1 MVKPMINPL
10 EIEDIL
16 GEGGKLS
23 KYFSSYEERGD
34 QIEMSKLVLKGY
46 EKEMAEVI
54 EAGTGIGKS
63 FGYLVPAILHYKE
76 TGEKSVVATSTI
88 TLQKQLV
95 DKDLP
100 TLVDALSID
109 LPYALLMGRGNY
121 LCLRRYLDNNVSQSI
136 FVSDITS
143 EDGKLASWVRNTEEG
158 VLDELESLPKGVL
171 KSDIAS
177 DYELCLGAK
186 CPNYSKCF
194 FFKSRRKAE
203 NAGIIITNHH
213 LLFLDAK
220 KRSENDEDY
229 SEKALLPPYNRL
241 IIDECHNMDKNATSL
256 FTKVFSYSGFLWEYR
271 KLVAVKHG
279 ANANNLITLAAGYSK
294 GTESKAIEAIKELES
309 CEKMIHQLNSMLVL
323 SLKGSEQRVDRGN
336 YQVFLNK
343 YKEYLLAIKQS
354 LDFIS
359 NALNFL
365 ISKSVFSDDDAYIQQ
380 GINSA
385 ICTFEGFSNFI
396 EEFLNIREF
405 KDKVYYL
412 VREKNKNREEVC
424 LRISPLEVNDILR
437 ESIFDKLGTVICLS
451 ATLKVD
457 REFDFFRHQ
466 VGLDDREILSGCYE
480 SPFDYR
486 RNLLLLIDNGKVI
499 YKNDQ
504 EEEYF
509 EHATNKIIT
518 AIKASGGGALVL
530 FTSYKML
537 SYVSSKAIS
546 ELDGMNIL
554 IQNGELS
561 RSQLLNRFRE
571 DKDSVL
577 FATQSF
583 WEGVDIPG
591 DSLRLLILTKLPYP
605 QVNEP
610 LFKSRCEK
618 IDSEGQSSYMLLS
631 VPSMIMKLK
640 QGLGRLIRSKDDKG
654 VAFILDGRINRN
666 RDYILSQLPPCN
678 CPEDFIDESLE
689 RRIEDFLY

>member
-1 MVKPMINPL
+1 MIDPL
-10 EIEDIL
+10 KIDDIL
-16 GEGGKLS
+16 GAGGALS
-23 KYFSSYEERGD
+23 NYFTSYEERGD
-34 QIEMSKLVLKGY
+34 QIEMSKLVLEGY
-46 EKEMAEVI
+46 EKNMAEVI

-76 TGEKSVVATSTI
+76 TGEKTVVATSTI

-100 TLVDALSID
+100 TLANALSLDI
-109 LPYALLMGRGNY
+109 PYALVMGRANY
-121 LCLRRYLDNNVSQSI
+121 LCLRRYYDNSVSASI
-136 FVSDITS
+136 FLNDIESS
-143 EDGKLASWVRNTEEG
+143 ESKLLSWVRSTEEG

-177 DYELCLGAK
+177 DYELCLGSK
-186 CPNYSKCF
+186 CPYYNKCF
-194 FFKSRRKAE
+194 FYKSRRKADG
-203 NAGIIITNHH
+203 AGIIITNHH

-220 KRSENDEDY
+220 KRDENDEDY

-256 FTKVFSYSGFLWEYR
+256 FTKVLSYSSFLWEFR
-271 KLVAVKHG
+271 KLVGVKHG
-279 ANANNLITLAAGYSK
+279 ANANNLITLAAGHSK
-294 GTESKAIEAIKELES
+294 GTEEKAIEVIKELES
-309 CEKMIHQLNSMLVL
+309 CEKLFNHFNSTLVL
-323 SLKGSEQRVDRGN
+323 SLNGSEQRVDRGN
-336 YQVFLNK
+336 YALFLKK
-343 YKEYLLAIKQS
+343 YQDSLIAIKHS
-354 LDFIS
+354 LDLIS
-359 NALNFL
+359 ATLNYI
-365 ISKSVFSDDDAYIQQ
+365 ISKSAFSDEDAYIQQ
-380 GINSA
+380 GITSS
-385 ICTFEGFSNFI
+385 ICTFEGFSSFI
-396 EEFLNIREF
+396 LEFLNVKEF

-412 VREKNKNREEVC
+412 VREKTRNREEVG

-509 EHATNKIIT
+509 EHATNKIVT

-537 SYVSSKAIS
+537 SYVSSRALS

-666 RDYILSQLPPCN
+666 RDYILSQLPACN

>member
-1 MVKPMINPL
+1 MIDPL
-10 EIEDIL
+10 QIDDIL
-16 GEGGKLS
+16 ASGGALS

-34 QIEMSKLVLKGY
+34 QIEMSKLVLQGY
-46 EKEMAEVI
+46 EEDMAEVI

-63 FGYLVPAILHYKE
+63 FGYLVPAILHYEE
-76 TGEKSVVATSTI
+76 TREKTVVATSTI

-100 TLVDALSID
+100 TLMKALGKDI
-109 LPYALLMGRGNY
+109 PFALLMGRSNY
-121 LCLRRYLDNNVSQSI
+121 LCLRRYLDNTVSQSI
-136 FVSDITS
+136 FASDPTS
-143 EDGKLASWVRNTEEG
+143 EDGKLATWVRTTEDG
-158 VLDELESLPKGVL
+158 ILDELQALPRGVL

-177 DYELCLGAK
+177 DFELCLGQK
-186 CPNYSKCF
+186 CPNFSRCF
-194 FFKSRRKAE
+194 FFKSRKKAE
-203 NAGIIITNHH
+203 SAGIIVTNHH

-220 KRSENDEDY
+220 KRCDNDEDY
-229 SEKALLPPYNRL
+229 TEKALLPPYNRL

-256 FTKVFSYSGFLWEYR
+256 FTQVFSYYGFLWEYR

-279 ANANNLITLAAGYSK
+279 ANASNLITLAAGIVK
-294 GTESKAIEAIKELES
+294 GKENEALDVIKELES
-309 CEKMIHQLNSMLVL
+309 AEKIINNLNSILVMSL
-323 SLKGSEQRVDRGN
+323 SGSEQRVDKSN
-336 YQVFLNK
+336 YSFFLSK
-343 YKEYLLAIKQS
+343 YSASLIAIKQS
-354 LDFIS
+354 LDKITS
-359 NALNFL
+359 LLNS
-365 ISKSVFSDDDAYIQQ
+365 IIGKTAFSDEDSYIQQ

-385 ICTFEGFSNFI
+385 ICTFEGYSSFI
-396 EEFLNIREF
+396 SEFLNIKEF

-412 VREKNKNREEVC
+412 TREKNKNREEVQ
-424 LRISPLEVNDILR
+424 LKISPLEVSDILR
-437 ESIFDKLGTVICLS
+437 ESIFEKLDSVICLS

-457 REFDFFRHQ
+457 REFDFFRNQ
-466 VGLDDREILSGCYE
+466 VGLDQREILSGCFE
-480 SPFDYR
+480 SPFDYKK
-486 RNLLLLIDNGKVI
+486 NLLLLIDNGKVL
-499 YKNDQ
+499 YKNNQ
-504 EEEYF
+504 ESLYF
-509 EHATNKIIT
+509 DHAAEKIIS
-518 AIKASGGGALVL
+518 AVRASGGGALVL

-537 SYVSSKAIS
+537 EYVSSKALS
-546 ELDGMNIL
+546 ELAGFNIL

-561 RSQLLNRFRE
+561 RSQLLKRFRD

-618 IDSEGQSSYMLLS
+618 LESEGESSFMMLS

-654 VAFILDGRINRN
+654 VAYILDGRMNRS
-666 RDYILSQLPPCN
+666 REYFLSQLPPCN
-678 CPEDFIDESLE
+678 CPDDFLDESLE